1 MTDPRTTGELEG
13 EIDLSLSLSLSLWNF
28 RSIDIHRRKPAQGPA
43 EITGH
48 VGYAQPTFMRRFE

>member
-1 MTDPRTTGELEG
+1 MTDPRTTGEPEG
-13 EIDLSLSLSLSLWNF
+13 EIDLSLSLWNF